1 MDAEKATS
9 DANGLSDESVSEVR
23 HLQQEG
29 QSSNSF
35 TRLRACERCQRMK
48 VRCEANGDS
57 QRCKRCDQANRE
69 CVPTG
74 PRAKRRRTDR
84 RVTELEQKVASL
96 TASLIS
102 HGYSDGLDTEG
113 ISVEPSEQE
122 IGHPMAQPGQEGPR
136 QALPAVRSPPQQS
149 CNEKTFRDE
158 LPTWIENLG
167 STASIDAIDRRI
179 LDVTTAYDIFHRYS
193 FEMSQYFPIV
203 TFPCTTK
210 PELIRHTKPV
220 LFHTILA
227 VAAAPTLPNIQHL
240 LVSEVTR
247 IIADRVLCR
256 AEKSLELV
264 QALLVL
270 VMFYQRPKESKE
282 LNFLQFAYA
291 GAIMALDLGL
301 GKRSPRKGTD
311 VTVTGSIATEAEMR
325 RTWLGCYYICAK

>member
-1 MDAEKATS
+1 MDAEKAAA
-9 DANGLSDESVSEVR
+9 DVNGLSDERIIEVT
-23 HLQQEG
+23 HPQQEG
-29 QSSNSF
+29 PSSNSF

-48 VRCEANGDS
+48 VRCEAKGDS

-102 HGYSDGLDTEG
+102 HGYPDDLDIEG
-113 ISVEPSEQE
+113 TSVEPSDQD
-122 IGHPMAQPGQEGPR
+122 IGHTVAQPGQEGPGR
-136 QALPAVRSPPQQS
+136 ALPAARSPTQQS
-149 CNEKTFRDE
+149 RNEKTFRGD
-158 LPTWIENLG
+158 LATWIENPG
-167 STASIDAIDRRI
+167 SAASIDAIDRGI
-179 LDVTTAYDIFHRYS
+179 LDATTAYDIFHRYS
-193 FEMSQYFPIV
+193 SEMSQYFPIV
-203 TFPCTTK
+203 TFPCTTE
-210 PELIRHTKPV
+210 PELIRHTKPI

-227 VAAAPTLPNIQHL
+227 VAAAPIRPDIQHL
-240 LVSEVTR
+240 LVGEVTR

-270 VMFYQRPKESKE
+270 VMFYQRPKDSKE
-282 LNFLQFAYA
+282 LNFLQFTYA

-301 GKRSPRKGTD
+301 GKRSPRKDTD
-311 VTVTGSIATEAEMR
+311 VTVPGSMATEAEMR
-325 RTWLGCYYICAK
+325 RTWLGCYYMCAK